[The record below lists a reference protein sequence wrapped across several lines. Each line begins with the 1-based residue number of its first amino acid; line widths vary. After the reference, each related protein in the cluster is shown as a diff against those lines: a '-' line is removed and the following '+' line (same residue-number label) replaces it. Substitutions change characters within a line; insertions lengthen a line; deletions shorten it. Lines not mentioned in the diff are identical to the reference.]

1 MNITGCL
8 KEQSVNEYFSE
19 SFLNNDLLK
28 ILPDGYDVCYKIKIY
43 DDEMLSVVFYLYDSG
58 SPMNEIDPDYIVG
71 SISIYVDQGED
82 DEINISSLSV
92 NETLNEFNL
101 RKAGFGSYLMFI
113 AICYAKS
120 LDIQNIKLDDMS
132 DGYRSENNIYKRI
145 GLEYEDENSGPEMFG
160 LIDEVYSNLD
170 GFLKKYSSKI
180 INKLDELTEYF
191 YDEEW
196 LEEEW
201 SDDEDDE
208 EYEEMEM
215 DGGEN
220 GITTIKG
227 CISNT
232 QPSEYFPESFLN
244 NPLFK
249 LLPEGYD
256 ICYELL
262 LDEDINMIAPV
273 FYLYD
278 STSPLEKFKYD
289 HVIGS
294 IFIHFNK
301 PLYGWHGWTPW
312 NNMAHI
318 PELVT
323 NSDLDG
329 FDLRR
334 AGIGTFL
341 ILCSIAY
348 AKSFGINIVT
358 LYDASSGFRTEHN
371 IYKKLGFQYVDNIG
385 HDMVGDINV
394 IYSRL
399 SVFIDLKGE
408 LFSKKLNELTEY
420 FDDEEWLEDEEMEM
434 DGGVGTP
441 PDERAIEAR
450 DRWLSDMRRRF
461 QESIQ
466 SGQPDMELAQTIMR
480 NTPID
485 QTQVRAIPM
494 SGVELRR
501 QERRQR
507 RTLGR
512 NTRPP
517 LSEQTV
523 LPPQYTNRVPVARLV
538 PPGEDVSHLQMM
550 QVELVPRRDS
560 IDSAP
565 DSPDKNQMK
574 REAARD
580 IQRRFRGNRQ
590 RRKLTK
596 SRPRYGKMVEPATDR
611 EQIRRWMD
619 LSNQFDQDDPVK
631 GYLNPFTK
639 KGGKKT
645 MKKKRKMRGGMG
657 DNEEISLLKNKLEEC
672 ENKNEICCGD
682 MDKAA
687 ENIQRV
693 TRGHQGRNTF
703 KQKRRSM
710 KPNVTDT
717 LLDMPT
723 DFGSMIMD
731 KIPEARE
738 EQKKDK
744 QINLLRRYIGEL
756 VSELDY
762 REAGANKTDADI
774 LGEVAEMAAD
784 RDLDDQNT
792 HTDLEYLSWLKKL
805 RETNR
810 VYIPLYLKNIENMKE
825 VIKRRNLQE
834 IIKVITHAEDDADEF
849 DNISQQLAN
858 WPGADAGRVLAYAK
872 IKMSLFDEWWSSDR
886 EDSWTHM
893 VNQYFS
899 RDVLPRYV

>member
-132 DGYRSENNIYKRI
+132 DGYRSEHNIYKRI
-145 GLEYEDENSGPEMFG
+145 GLEYEDENSGPEMIG

-208 EYEEMEM
+208 EY
-215 DGGEN
+215 
-220 GITTIKG
+220 
-227 CISNT
+227 
-232 QPSEYFPESFLN
+232 
-244 NPLFK
+244 
-249 LLPEGYD
+249 
-256 ICYELL
+256 
-262 LDEDINMIAPV
+262 
-273 FYLYD
+273 
-278 STSPLEKFKYD
+278 
-289 HVIGS
+289 
-294 IFIHFNK
+294 
-301 PLYGWHGWTPW
+301 
-312 NNMAHI
+312 
-318 PELVT
+318 
-323 NSDLDG
+323 
-329 FDLRR
+329 
-334 AGIGTFL
+334 
-341 ILCSIAY
+341 
-348 AKSFGINIVT
+348 
-358 LYDASSGFRTEHN
+358 
-371 IYKKLGFQYVDNIG
+371 
-385 HDMVGDINV
+385 
-394 IYSRL
+394 
-399 SVFIDLKGE
+399 
-408 LFSKKLNELTEY
+408 
-420 FDDEEWLEDEEMEM
+420 EEMEM

-565 DSPDKNQMK
+565 DSPNKNQMK

-738 EQKKDK
+738 EQKIDK

-756 VSELDY
+756 VSGLDY
-762 REAGANKTDADI
+762 IEAGANKTDADI

-784 RDLDDQNT
+784 RDLHDPT
-792 HTDLEYLSWLKKL
+792 STTTDLEYLSWLKKL

-834 IIKVITHAEDDADEF
+834 IIKVITHYQHDSDEF
-849 DNISQQLAN
+849 GDIDEIGMNTSV
-858 WPGADAGRVLAYAK
+858 ADAGRVLAYAK

>member
-28 ILPDGYDVCYKIKIY
+28 ILPDGYDVCYKIIIY

-132 DGYRSENNIYKRI
+132 DGYRSEHNIYKRI
-145 GLEYEDENSGPEMFG
+145 GLEYEDENSGPEMIG

-208 EYEEMEM
+208 
-215 DGGEN
+215 
-220 GITTIKG
+220 
-227 CISNT
+227 
-232 QPSEYFPESFLN
+232 
-244 NPLFK
+244 
-249 LLPEGYD
+249 
-256 ICYELL
+256 
-262 LDEDINMIAPV
+262 
-273 FYLYD
+273 
-278 STSPLEKFKYD
+278 
-289 HVIGS
+289 
-294 IFIHFNK
+294 
-301 PLYGWHGWTPW
+301 
-312 NNMAHI
+312 
-318 PELVT
+318 
-323 NSDLDG
+323 
-329 FDLRR
+329 
-334 AGIGTFL
+334 
-341 ILCSIAY
+341 
-348 AKSFGINIVT
+348 
-358 LYDASSGFRTEHN
+358 
-371 IYKKLGFQYVDNIG
+371 
-385 HDMVGDINV
+385 
-394 IYSRL
+394 
-399 SVFIDLKGE
+399 
-408 LFSKKLNELTEY
+408 
-420 FDDEEWLEDEEMEM
+420 EDEEMEM

-512 NTRPP
+512 NTRPS

-565 DSPDKNQMK
+565 DSPNKNQMK

-596 SRPRYGKMVEPATDR
+596 SRPRYGKMNEPATDR

-645 MKKKRKMRGGMG
+645 MKKKRK
-657 DNEEISLLKNKLEEC
+657 
-672 ENKNEICCGD
+672 
-682 MDKAA
+682 
-687 ENIQRV
+687 
-693 TRGHQGRNTF
+693 
-703 KQKRRSM
+703 
-710 KPNVTDT
+710 
-717 LLDMPT
+717 
-723 DFGSMIMD
+723 
-731 KIPEARE
+731 
-738 EQKKDK
+738 
-744 QINLLRRYIGEL
+744 
-756 VSELDY
+756 
-762 REAGANKTDADI
+762 
-774 LGEVAEMAAD
+774 
-784 RDLDDQNT
+784 
-792 HTDLEYLSWLKKL
+792 
-805 RETNR
+805 
-810 VYIPLYLKNIENMKE
+810 
-825 VIKRRNLQE
+825 
-834 IIKVITHAEDDADEF
+834 
-849 DNISQQLAN
+849 
-858 WPGADAGRVLAYAK
+858 
-872 IKMSLFDEWWSSDR
+872 
-886 EDSWTHM
+886 
-893 VNQYFS
+893 
-899 RDVLPRYV
+899 

>member
-8 KEQSVNEYFSE
+8 KEQYVNEYFSE

-132 DGYRSENNIYKRI
+132 DGYRSEQNIYKRI

-170 GFLKKYSSKI
+170 GFLEKYSSKI

-208 EYEEMEM
+208 EY
-215 DGGEN
+215 
-220 GITTIKG
+220 
-227 CISNT
+227 
-232 QPSEYFPESFLN
+232 
-244 NPLFK
+244 
-249 LLPEGYD
+249 
-256 ICYELL
+256 
-262 LDEDINMIAPV
+262 
-273 FYLYD
+273 
-278 STSPLEKFKYD
+278 
-289 HVIGS
+289 
-294 IFIHFNK
+294 
-301 PLYGWHGWTPW
+301 
-312 NNMAHI
+312 
-318 PELVT
+318 
-323 NSDLDG
+323 
-329 FDLRR
+329 
-334 AGIGTFL
+334 
-341 ILCSIAY
+341 
-348 AKSFGINIVT
+348 
-358 LYDASSGFRTEHN
+358 
-371 IYKKLGFQYVDNIG
+371 
-385 HDMVGDINV
+385 
-394 IYSRL
+394 
-399 SVFIDLKGE
+399 
-408 LFSKKLNELTEY
+408 
-420 FDDEEWLEDEEMEM
+420 EEMEM

-512 NTRPP
+512 NTRPS

-565 DSPDKNQMK
+565 DSPNKNQMK

-657 DNEEISLLKNKLEEC
+657 DNEEIINKL
-672 ENKNEICCGD
+672 NEINTKLDLCCPKNYD
-682 MDKAA
+682 QATR
-687 ENIQRV
+687 NIQRV
-693 TRGHQGRNTF
+693 YRGHKDRNTF

-717 LLDMPT
+717 LLDMST

-738 EQKKDK
+738 EQKIDK

-756 VSELDY
+756 VSGLEY

-784 RDLDDQNT
+784 RDLYGQNT

-834 IIKVITHAEDDADEF
+834 IIKVITHYQHDSDEF
-849 DNISQQLAN
+849 GDIDEIG
-858 WPGADAGRVLAYAK
+858 PGADAGRVLAYAK

>member
-1 MNITGCL
+1 
-8 KEQSVNEYFSE
+8 
-19 SFLNNDLLK
+19 
-28 ILPDGYDVCYKIKIY
+28 
-43 DDEMLSVVFYLYDSG
+43 
-58 SPMNEIDPDYIVG
+58 
-71 SISIYVDQGED
+71 
-82 DEINISSLSV
+82 
-92 NETLNEFNL
+92 
-101 RKAGFGSYLMFI
+101 
-113 AICYAKS
+113 
-120 LDIQNIKLDDMS
+120 
-132 DGYRSENNIYKRI
+132 
-145 GLEYEDENSGPEMFG
+145 
-160 LIDEVYSNLD
+160 
-170 GFLKKYSSKI
+170 
-180 INKLDELTEYF
+180 
-191 YDEEW
+191 
-196 LEEEW
+196 
-201 SDDEDDE
+201 
-208 EYEEMEM
+208 
-215 DGGEN
+215 
-220 GITTIKG
+220 
-227 CISNT
+227 
-232 QPSEYFPESFLN
+232 
-244 NPLFK
+244 
-249 LLPEGYD
+249 
-256 ICYELL
+256 
-262 LDEDINMIAPV
+262 
-273 FYLYD
+273 
-278 STSPLEKFKYD
+278 
-289 HVIGS
+289 
-294 IFIHFNK
+294 
-301 PLYGWHGWTPW
+301 
-312 NNMAHI
+312 
-318 PELVT
+318 
-323 NSDLDG
+323 
-329 FDLRR
+329 
-334 AGIGTFL
+334 
-341 ILCSIAY
+341 
-348 AKSFGINIVT
+348 
-358 LYDASSGFRTEHN
+358 
-371 IYKKLGFQYVDNIG
+371 
-385 HDMVGDINV
+385 
-394 IYSRL
+394 
-399 SVFIDLKGE
+399 
-408 LFSKKLNELTEY
+408 
-420 FDDEEWLEDEEMEM
+420 
-434 DGGVGTP
+434 
-441 PDERAIEAR
+441 
-450 DRWLSDMRRRF
+450 LSDMRRRF

-596 SRPRYGKMVEPATDR
+596 SRPRYGKMNEPATDR

-738 EQKKDK
+738 EQKIDK
-744 QINLLRRYIGEL
+744 QINLLRSYIGEL
-756 VSELDY
+756 VSGLEY

-834 IIKVITHAEDDADEF
+834 IIKVITHYQHDSDEF
-849 DNISQQLAN
+849 NDISQQLAN

>member
-132 DGYRSENNIYKRI
+132 DGYRSEHNIYKRI
-145 GLEYEDENSGPEMFG
+145 GLEYEDENSGPEMIG

-170 GFLKKYSSKI
+170 GFLEKYSSKI

-208 EYEEMEM
+208 EY
-215 DGGEN
+215 
-220 GITTIKG
+220 
-227 CISNT
+227 
-232 QPSEYFPESFLN
+232 
-244 NPLFK
+244 
-249 LLPEGYD
+249 
-256 ICYELL
+256 
-262 LDEDINMIAPV
+262 
-273 FYLYD
+273 
-278 STSPLEKFKYD
+278 
-289 HVIGS
+289 
-294 IFIHFNK
+294 
-301 PLYGWHGWTPW
+301 
-312 NNMAHI
+312 
-318 PELVT
+318 
-323 NSDLDG
+323 
-329 FDLRR
+329 
-334 AGIGTFL
+334 
-341 ILCSIAY
+341 
-348 AKSFGINIVT
+348 
-358 LYDASSGFRTEHN
+358 
-371 IYKKLGFQYVDNIG
+371 
-385 HDMVGDINV
+385 
-394 IYSRL
+394 
-399 SVFIDLKGE
+399 
-408 LFSKKLNELTEY
+408 
-420 FDDEEWLEDEEMEM
+420 EEMEM

-565 DSPDKNQMK
+565 DSPNKNQMK

-738 EQKKDK
+738 EQKIDK

-756 VSELDY
+756 VSGLDY
-762 REAGANKTDADI
+762 IEAGANKTDADI

-784 RDLDDQNT
+784 RDLHDPT
-792 HTDLEYLSWLKKL
+792 STTTDLEYLSWLKKL

-834 IIKVITHAEDDADEF
+834 IIKVITHYQHDSDEF
-849 DNISQQLAN
+849 GDIDEIGMNTSV
-858 WPGADAGRVLAYAK
+858 ADAGRVLAYAK

>member
-58 SPMNEIDPDYIVG
+58 SPMNEIDPEYIVG

-132 DGYRSENNIYKRI
+132 DGYRSEQNIYKRI

-160 LIDEVYSNLD
+160 LIDAVYSNLD
-170 GFLKKYSSKI
+170 GFLEKYSSKI

-208 EYEEMEM
+208 EY
-215 DGGEN
+215 
-220 GITTIKG
+220 
-227 CISNT
+227 
-232 QPSEYFPESFLN
+232 
-244 NPLFK
+244 
-249 LLPEGYD
+249 
-256 ICYELL
+256 
-262 LDEDINMIAPV
+262 
-273 FYLYD
+273 
-278 STSPLEKFKYD
+278 
-289 HVIGS
+289 
-294 IFIHFNK
+294 
-301 PLYGWHGWTPW
+301 
-312 NNMAHI
+312 
-318 PELVT
+318 
-323 NSDLDG
+323 
-329 FDLRR
+329 
-334 AGIGTFL
+334 
-341 ILCSIAY
+341 
-348 AKSFGINIVT
+348 
-358 LYDASSGFRTEHN
+358 
-371 IYKKLGFQYVDNIG
+371 
-385 HDMVGDINV
+385 
-394 IYSRL
+394 
-399 SVFIDLKGE
+399 
-408 LFSKKLNELTEY
+408 
-420 FDDEEWLEDEEMEM
+420 EEMEM

-512 NTRPP
+512 NTRPS

-565 DSPDKNQMK
+565 DSPNKNQMK

-717 LLDMPT
+717 LLDMST

-738 EQKKDK
+738 EQKIDK
-744 QINLLRRYIGEL
+744 QINLLRSYIGEL
-756 VSELDY
+756 VSGLEY

-784 RDLDDQNT
+784 RDLYGQNT

-834 IIKVITHAEDDADEF
+834 IIKVITHYQHDQDEF
-849 DNISQQLAN
+849 DNISQELTDYGGLLR
-858 WPGADAGRVLAYAK
+858 GADAGRFLAYAK

>member
-8 KEQSVNEYFSE
+8 KEQYVNEYFSE

-132 DGYRSENNIYKRI
+132 DGYRSEHNIYKRI
-145 GLEYEDENSGPEMFG
+145 GLEYEDENSGPEMVG

-191 YDEEW
+191 DDEEW

-208 EYEEMEM
+208 EY
-215 DGGEN
+215 
-220 GITTIKG
+220 
-227 CISNT
+227 
-232 QPSEYFPESFLN
+232 
-244 NPLFK
+244 
-249 LLPEGYD
+249 
-256 ICYELL
+256 
-262 LDEDINMIAPV
+262 
-273 FYLYD
+273 
-278 STSPLEKFKYD
+278 
-289 HVIGS
+289 
-294 IFIHFNK
+294 
-301 PLYGWHGWTPW
+301 
-312 NNMAHI
+312 
-318 PELVT
+318 
-323 NSDLDG
+323 
-329 FDLRR
+329 
-334 AGIGTFL
+334 
-341 ILCSIAY
+341 
-348 AKSFGINIVT
+348 
-358 LYDASSGFRTEHN
+358 
-371 IYKKLGFQYVDNIG
+371 
-385 HDMVGDINV
+385 
-394 IYSRL
+394 
-399 SVFIDLKGE
+399 
-408 LFSKKLNELTEY
+408 
-420 FDDEEWLEDEEMEM
+420 EEMEM

-738 EQKKDK
+738 EQKIDK

-756 VSELDY
+756 VSGLEY

-784 RDLDDQNT
+784 RDLYGQNT
-792 HTDLEYLSWLKKL
+792 YTDLEYLSWLKKL

-834 IIKVITHAEDDADEF
+834 IIKVITHYQHDSDEF
-849 DNISQQLAN
+849 GDIEQIGPEPNAS
-858 WPGADAGRVLAYAK
+858 RVLAYAK
-872 IKMSLFDEWWSSDR
+872 IKMSLFDAWWSSDR

>member
-8 KEQSVNEYFSE
+8 KEQYVNEYFSE

-132 DGYRSENNIYKRI
+132 DGYRSEHNIYKRI
-145 GLEYEDENSGPEMFG
+145 GLEYEDENSGPEMVG

-191 YDEEW
+191 DDEEW

-208 EYEEMEM
+208 EY
-215 DGGEN
+215 
-220 GITTIKG
+220 
-227 CISNT
+227 
-232 QPSEYFPESFLN
+232 
-244 NPLFK
+244 
-249 LLPEGYD
+249 
-256 ICYELL
+256 
-262 LDEDINMIAPV
+262 
-273 FYLYD
+273 
-278 STSPLEKFKYD
+278 
-289 HVIGS
+289 
-294 IFIHFNK
+294 
-301 PLYGWHGWTPW
+301 
-312 NNMAHI
+312 
-318 PELVT
+318 
-323 NSDLDG
+323 
-329 FDLRR
+329 
-334 AGIGTFL
+334 
-341 ILCSIAY
+341 
-348 AKSFGINIVT
+348 
-358 LYDASSGFRTEHN
+358 
-371 IYKKLGFQYVDNIG
+371 
-385 HDMVGDINV
+385 
-394 IYSRL
+394 
-399 SVFIDLKGE
+399 
-408 LFSKKLNELTEY
+408 
-420 FDDEEWLEDEEMEM
+420 EEMEM

-512 NTRPP
+512 NTRSS

-596 SRPRYGKMVEPATDR
+596 SRPRYGKMNEPATDR

-731 KIPEARE
+731 KIPEARQDEARRRNFIRE
-738 EQKKDK
+738 EAFIEKELQKNRLTEIQAVDARLAYDRKLYAPAAY
-744 QINLLRRYIGEL
+744 QRRGRLRRPML
-756 VSELDY
+756 VDY
-762 REAGANKTDADI
+762 ALQVGTLTEAQLRDGRAREALRVEETRA
-774 LGEVAEMAAD
+774 
-784 RDLDDQNT
+784 
-792 HTDLEYLSWLKKL
+792 L
-805 RETNR
+805 REARRAEGRRRDAMTPRER
-810 VYIPLYLKNIENMKE
+810 VEAA
-825 VIKRRNLQE
+825 RRE
-834 IIKVITHAEDDADEF
+834 AMTPRERREEDMGFGGDD
-849 DNISQQLAN
+849 
-858 WPGADAGRVLAYAK
+858 Y
-872 IKMSLFDEWWSSDR
+872 
-886 EDSWTHM
+886 
-893 VNQYFS
+893 
-899 RDVLPRYV
+899 

>member
-1 MNITGCL
+1 MVSGCL
-8 KEQSVNEYFSE
+8 KNQIVNEYFSQ
-19 SFLNNDLLK
+19 SFLNNNLLK
-28 ILPDGYDVCYKIKIY
+28 ILPDGYDVCYEITIL
-43 DDEMLSVVFYLYDSG
+43 DDDIMNVVFYLYDSEA
-58 SPMNEIDPDYIVG
+58 PMTDIDYKYIIG
-71 SISIYVDQGED
+71 SISTYIDQGED
-82 DEINISSLSV
+82 NEINISSLGV
-92 NETLNEFNL
+92 NETLNGFNL
-101 RKAGFGSYLMFI
+101 RKAGFGTYLLLI
-113 AICYAKS
+113 AISYAKS
-120 LDIQNIKLDDMS
+120 LDIKNIKLDDMS
-132 DGYRSENNIYKRI
+132 DGFRTEYNIYKRI
-145 GLEYEDENSGPEMFG
+145 GLEYEDENSGPEMVG

-191 YDEEW
+191 DDEEW

-208 EYEEMEM
+208 EY
-215 DGGEN
+215 
-220 GITTIKG
+220 
-227 CISNT
+227 
-232 QPSEYFPESFLN
+232 
-244 NPLFK
+244 
-249 LLPEGYD
+249 
-256 ICYELL
+256 
-262 LDEDINMIAPV
+262 
-273 FYLYD
+273 
-278 STSPLEKFKYD
+278 
-289 HVIGS
+289 
-294 IFIHFNK
+294 
-301 PLYGWHGWTPW
+301 
-312 NNMAHI
+312 
-318 PELVT
+318 
-323 NSDLDG
+323 
-329 FDLRR
+329 
-334 AGIGTFL
+334 
-341 ILCSIAY
+341 
-348 AKSFGINIVT
+348 
-358 LYDASSGFRTEHN
+358 
-371 IYKKLGFQYVDNIG
+371 
-385 HDMVGDINV
+385 
-394 IYSRL
+394 
-399 SVFIDLKGE
+399 
-408 LFSKKLNELTEY
+408 
-420 FDDEEWLEDEEMEM
+420 EEMEM

-639 KGGKKT
+639 KGGKRT
-645 MKKKRKMRGGMG
+645 MKKKRNMRGGTG

-738 EQKKDK
+738 EQKIDK
-744 QINLLRRYIGEL
+744 QINLLRSYIGEL
-756 VSELDY
+756 VSGLEY

-834 IIKVITHAEDDADEF
+834 IIKVITHYQHDSDEF
-849 DNISQQLAN
+849 NDISQQLAN